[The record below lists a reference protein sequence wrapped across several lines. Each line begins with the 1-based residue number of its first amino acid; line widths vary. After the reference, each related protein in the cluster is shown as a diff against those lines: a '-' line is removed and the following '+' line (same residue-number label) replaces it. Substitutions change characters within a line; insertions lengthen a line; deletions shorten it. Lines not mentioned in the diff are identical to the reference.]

1 MTPGFAKSRAE
12 LPYLYYP
19 KADRVIIN
27 AHNFT
32 PATPF
37 SPLDVGVSL
46 WLDASDASTLYD
58 ATTGGSL
65 VAADGLVA
73 RWEDKSGNAN
83 HATQGTSGNRPTRKT
98 GIQNSLAI
106 LRFDGGDHLAGAANA
121 TTGNAKTVIALCKSS
136 NATGGSVWCSRTSGR
151 AFLAR
156 TLRLGL
162 SYISGDV
169 TVTNVTTTLDITT
182 PMQSFFLQAWRS
194 PSGLAIEYRANG
206 AAQSTSGTIL
216 SDTGATGYRV
226 GAASTLIQLWP
237 GDIAEL
243 CVIDAYATTADVEK
257 LEGYLAHK
265 WGTTSSLDA
274 SHPYKSVA
282 P

>member
-1 MTPGFAKSRAE
+1 MTPGFAKPRAD
-12 LPYLYYP
+12 LPWLYYP
-19 KADRVIIN
+19 RNDRVIIN

-58 ATTGGSL
+58 ATSGGSL
-65 VAADGLVA
+65 VAADGTVA
-73 RWEDKSGNAN
+73 RWEDKSGNVN
-83 HATQGTSGNRPTRKT
+83 HATQGTSGSRPTRKT
-98 GIQNSLAI
+98 SIQNALDI

-121 TTGNAKTVIALCKSS
+121 TSGNPKTVVALCKSS
-136 NATGGSVWCSRTSGR
+136 NAAGGIVWTSRTSGR

-156 TLRLGL
+156 TLRSG
-162 SYISGDV
+162 SSFISGDT

-182 PMQSFFLQAWRS
+182 PMQSFFLQSWRS
-194 PSGLAIEYRANG
+194 PSGLTIEYRANG

-226 GAASTLIQLWP
+226 GIASTLIQPWP
-237 GDIAEL
+237 GDIAEI
-243 CVIDAYATTADVEK
+243 CVIDSYATTADVEK

-265 WGTTSSLDA
+265 WGTTADLDA